1 MVREVW
7 VVVEQ
12 LNISFQLRNLLQ
24 VYMVDPSPIVVC
36 CLFHE
41 LFEALLLEIT
51 CYQVVGLLI
60 QADVEIPRNEHSSVR
75 IDQILKLVSDLPKAT
90 ISRSVDVD

>member
-7 VVVEQ
+7 VVVKQ
-12 LNISFQLRNLLQ
+12 LNISFQLRNLLE

-36 CLFHE
+36 CLFHK
-41 LFEALLLEIT
+41 LFEAILQEIT

-75 IDQILKLVSDLPKAT
+75 IDQIL
-90 ISRSVDVD
+90 